1 MIVDYLIFN
10 ETKGQSMGDLTDQV
24 EELLGKFVFTD
35 VKNADGTTSTYD
47 IESISI
53 TSKKVNELSKY
64 M

>member
-35 VKNADGTTSTYD
+35 VKNTDGTTSTFN

>member
-24 EELLGKFVFTD
+24 EALLGEFVFKD
-35 VKNADGTTSTYD
+35 VKNADETTSTYD

>member
-24 EELLGKFVFTD
+24 EELLGNFVFKD
-35 VKNADGTTSTYD
+35 VKNTDETTSTYA

>member
-24 EELLGKFVFTD
+24 EELLGNFVFTD
-35 VKNADGTTSTYD
+35 VKDKDGTTSTYD

>member
-35 VKNADGTTSTYD
+35 VKNTDGTTSTYN

>member
-10 ETKGQSMGDLTDQV
+10 ETKGQSTGDLTDQV
-24 EELLGKFVFTD
+24 EELLGNFVFKD
-35 VKNADGTTSTYD
+35 VENADGTSSTYT
-47 IESISI
+47 IEYISI

>member
-24 EELLGKFVFTD
+24 EELLGDFVFTD
-35 VKNADGTTSTYD
+35 VKDKDGTTSTYD

>member
-24 EELLGKFVFTD
+24 EELLGNFVFTD
-35 VKNADGTTSTYD
+35 VKNTDGTTSTYF

>member
-24 EELLGKFVFTD
+24 EELLGNFVFTD
-35 VKNADGTTSTYD
+35 VKDADWSTSTYD

>member
-24 EELLGKFVFTD
+24 EELLGNFVFTD
-35 VKNADGTTSTYD
+35 VKNTDGTTSTYA

>member
-24 EELLGKFVFTD
+24 EELLGNFVFTD
-35 VKNADGTTSTYD
+35 VKDADGTTSTYD

>member
-24 EELLGKFVFTD
+24 EELLGNFVFTD
-35 VKNADGTTSTYD
+35 VKDADGSTSTYD